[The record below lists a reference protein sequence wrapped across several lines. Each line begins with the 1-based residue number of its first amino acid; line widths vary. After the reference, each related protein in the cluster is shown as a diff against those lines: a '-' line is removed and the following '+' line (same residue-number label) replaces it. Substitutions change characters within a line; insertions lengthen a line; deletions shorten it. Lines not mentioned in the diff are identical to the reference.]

1 MRKAQTTR
9 NRLEFGE
16 CLVPAKVTN
25 DLGLLEPIYKA
36 LAHDAYTSGGAD
48 ITPTAWIDS
57 PRIAQLMKTH
67 RDEIEESVSDRVF
80 SALGTG
86 FHNIMENAVGD
97 NAITEERVFLDHPSG
112 LRVSGA
118 IDLQIE
124 KEDGT
129 TILVDYKVTG
139 VYGVILN
146 KKNGGVKPEWE
157 KQLNSYRYLLQRAK
171 DIKVSELYILTML
184 RDGKSSEV
192 GKPDYPV
199 APVMQIPVPLWSWQD
214 TVEYVDERISLHREA
229 SYSSLI
235 GEELPLCTSEEMW
248 ERPEKFAVM
257 KSSTHKRA
265 SRLLNSMEEAIEWA
279 ADPTNGMDSKHV
291 IEHRQGKRV
300 RCEDWCKVAPFCS
313 QYKEYVERANDDI

>member
-1 MRKAQTTR
+1 VGAR
-9 NRLEFGE
+9 
-16 CLVPAKVTN
+16 VTN
-25 DLGLLEPIYKA
+25 DLGLLEPIYQA

-97 NAITEERVFLDHPSG
+97 NAITEERIFWDHPSG
-112 LRVSGA
+112 LRTSGA
-118 IDLQIE
+118 IDLVIY
-124 KEDGT
+124 KKDGT
-129 TILVDYKVTG
+129 VIIVDYKVTG
-139 VYGVILN
+139 VYGIIFN
-146 KKNGGVKPEWE
+146 KKNSGIKDEWA
-157 KQLNSYRYLLQRAK
+157 KQTNSYRLMFEEAK
-171 DIKVSELYILTML
+171 GIKVSELYILVIL
-184 RDGKSSEV
+184 RDWKASEV
-192 GKPDYPV
+192 GKPDYPH
-199 APVMQIPVPLWSWQD
+199 APIMQLPVPLWPK
-214 TVEYVDERISLHREA
+214 EEARAYVDKRIALHQEA
-229 SYSSLI
+229 AYSSLI

-265 SRLLNSMEEAIEWA
+265 SRLLDSMEEAIEWA

-313 QYKEYVERANDDI
+313 QYKEYSERANDEI